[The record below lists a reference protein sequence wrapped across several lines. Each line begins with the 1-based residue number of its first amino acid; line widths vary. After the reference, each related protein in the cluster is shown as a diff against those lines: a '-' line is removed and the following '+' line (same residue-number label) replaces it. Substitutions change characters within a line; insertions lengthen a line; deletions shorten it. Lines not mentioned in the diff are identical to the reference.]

1 MKCCE
6 SAINGHLR
14 SIRLPQIYGLKSGKS
29 LSDGLCGAQ
38 EIIAKTESDKAMMVE
53 QRQQLE
59 EDVAKWEK
67 KFRKKKGREP
77 DEADRWEGV
86 NRLTLIWR
94 TKLF

>member
-1 MKCCE
+1 
-6 SAINGHLR
+6 
-14 SIRLPQIYGLKSGKS
+14 
-29 LSDGLCGAQ
+29 
-38 EIIAKTESDKAMMVE
+38 MMVE